1 MSKLNTLG
9 FLMRIFF
16 TTYQVGSEFLCIYM
30 NSRLQQVKC
39 NKTFLDASLL
49 GCDAMDWL
57 NLKGEGATILGNMG
71 SDLTKD
77 TESYSSRLEC
87 PITPLRESQISLIL
101 LFLTNLFT
109 FKTFG
114 ITCIKSRRPIIFH
127 HVSIYIPSPPP
138 PQPSVCSSMSSL
150 HLIP

>member
-1 MSKLNTLG
+1 MSKLNALG
-9 FLMRIFF
+9 FVMRIFF

-57 NLKGEGATILGNMG
+57 NLKVEGATILGNMG
-71 SDLTKD
+71 SDLPKD
-77 TESYSSRLEC
+77 TESYASRLEC

-101 LFLTNLFT
+101 LFLTNIFT

-127 HVSIYIPSPPP
+127 HVSIYIPPA
-138 PQPSVCSSMSSL
+138 QASVCSSMSSL